1 MIQSWMEICLASDS
15 KRNKSLMPKLL
26 YKEDPLC
33 IRTMIAIFFI
43 VIFPHQKNASIIFSL
58 LFQQF
63 DV

>member
-1 MIQSWMEICLASDS
+1 
-15 KRNKSLMPKLL
+15 MPKLL